1 MSFAIKN
8 RSEQFQDIIKD
19 FPVSKDSFPHNCG
32 KIFWKIRAD
41 STAPGISF
49 PVDSLT
55 RAVFSIHEY
64 PYVLIPDTINLQKI
78 KSRYSILQSSD
89 PAEKGIVFYAELMG
103 RLIEFFAETET
114 KIVGVAKAALHGNFR

>member
-1 MSFAIKN
+1 M
-8 RSEQFQDIIKD
+8 DY
-19 FPVSKDSFPHNCG
+19 
-32 KIFWKIRAD
+32 
-41 STAPGISF
+41 
-49 PVDSLT
+49 LT

-103 RLIEFFAETET
+103 RLIEFFAEAETE
-114 KIVGVAKAALHGNFR
+114 IIGIAKAAGGGYFRESFVAVQKHIAGVLQTQIEQIVRE